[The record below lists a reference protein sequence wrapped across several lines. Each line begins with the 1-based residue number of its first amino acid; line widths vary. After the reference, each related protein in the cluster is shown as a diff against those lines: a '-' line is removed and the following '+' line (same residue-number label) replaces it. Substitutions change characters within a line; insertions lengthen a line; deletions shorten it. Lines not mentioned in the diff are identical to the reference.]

1 VDVFEKR
8 KQGGVQRECRDAVI
22 AVDIYIPVRGLR
34 HLERAVAIEELA
46 QTPVR
51 DDSFLRHHG
60 PRQRTRCGALP
71 GRRTVTRR
79 VDHGVGIWRS
89 SCARPS
95 SAAAADA
102 PTLAMLRRALL
113 SRALCAACARP
124 ALRARHAAQ
133 LAYAAPPAPE
143 LAADDGPLA
152 SSSAVVLP
160 VAEVLND
167 MAEVQAAAP
176 RRRGRPKKTDV
187 AVEDVSA
194 AAYHMRHGKLTCI
207 RG

>member
-1 VDVFEKR
+1 
-8 KQGGVQRECRDAVI
+8 VI
-22 AVDIYIPVRGLR
+22 
-34 HLERAVAIEELA
+34 
-46 QTPVR
+46 
-51 DDSFLRHHG
+51 
-60 PRQRTRCGALP
+60 
-71 GRRTVTRR
+71 
-79 VDHGVGIWRS
+79 GIWRS

-133 LAYAAPPAPE
+133 LAYAVPPAPE
-143 LAADDGPLA
+143 LTADDGPLP
-152 SSSAVVLP
+152 SSSAAVLP
-160 VAEVLND
+160 VAEVLHD
-167 MAEVQAAAP
+167 LAEVQAAAP

-187 AVEDVSA
+187 EPEDVSA
-194 AAYHMRHGKLTCI
+194 AGRPMRDGKLTCI